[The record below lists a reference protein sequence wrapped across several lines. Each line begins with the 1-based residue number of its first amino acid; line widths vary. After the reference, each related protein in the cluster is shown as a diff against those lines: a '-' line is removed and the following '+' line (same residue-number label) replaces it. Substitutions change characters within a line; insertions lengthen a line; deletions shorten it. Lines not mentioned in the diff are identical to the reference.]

1 MFSMKPVFKI
11 LKWIAITF
19 AGLLIVLFSLSLL
32 LGDKVVDIFIV
43 SINSEISTTLVAGD
57 SKLSFIK
64 RFPKASVELRN
75 VAVFSSPGFDKT
87 EFNGINTDTL
97 LYTPSAIL
105 EFSIL
110 DIFNGKYRIE
120 SLIVDGGRLNLYT
133 DSLGNVNYQVSAGSS
148 GSGEDNFV
156 IDLEK
161 IVISGLNA
169 RYKNTATSL
178 DIIGIIDNGRFRSR
192 ISGPDIDFL
201 CSTSFIFREFTLY
214 SSSVKTEASV
224 SIDLNLHQSDSG
236 ILFRKGTMKLE
247 DFRLGLSGFVSSD
260 ENLDL
265 LITGQNID
273 LKRVKKYLPENLAA
287 YFLEY
292 SPSGIL
298 KTEITLKGYLS
309 RIQNPVVNILFS
321 VEKGTIGY
329 SKSNISVRDLSFSG
343 SYTNGKKRKPE
354 TALLVFNNLNFML
367 GSSEWKGYLR
377 VADFSKPTLNLS
389 VSGEVIAPEILRF
402 ISLPEITSADGSFR
416 LNLNLAGKP
425 GKKDKYSLSD
435 FIDLN
440 PEANIDFNS
449 FGFTHKDPDYSV
461 SDIDGNIM
469 FAKNLWAE
477 DLIFN
482 YKDQRFRV
490 TGEFTNLPAWIAG
503 RPVKIRAVADISAGN
518 VNPWILLA
526 DTASGDYRAERAYL
540 LPAGIEAD
548 INFRAENLV
557 YKKFEAG
564 RISGTLN
571 YKPGLAEFKT
581 LSVSALN
588 GTATG
593 EFFIAQNSSKSF
605 LTHGN
610 FIFKN
615 IDVNRA
621 FYSFNNFGQGF
632 IKAENLY
639 GSISGNLSI
648 LMPMDSMLNPQI
660 KSLTAEGKYIIENG
674 RLVNFEPVKEL
685 SSFIELSELEDISF
699 SRLENDLL
707 IKNNYLA
714 VPQMDIK
721 SSAADF
727 SVNGK
732 HSFDLDYE
740 YHVKA
745 YLSEIL
751 SKKAKKN
758 SNYYSEFGAVEEDGL
773 GRTSV
778 YLKIT
783 GDNEDL
789 KVAYDLKAAGIT
801 VKQNLKNEKGRI
813 KTILNEEYGWYK
825 GDTAVK
831 QETTTKPRFKIEFSE
846 TDSASAIKDTATQR
860 ESKGIYRIFR
870 KKKGSG
876 MEF

>member
-1 MFSMKPVFKI
+1 MKLIINI
-11 LKWIAITF
+11 LKWTAIILT
-19 AGLLIVLFSLSLL
+19 GLLIILFSLSLL

-43 SINSEISTTLVAGD
+43 SINSRISTTLVAGD
-57 SKLSFIK
+57 SKLSLIK

-75 VAVFSSPGFDKT
+75 VSVFSSPGFDKT
-87 EFNGINTDTL
+87 QFKGINTDTL

-105 EFSIL
+105 EFSIS
-110 DIFNGKYRIE
+110 DIFNGKYKIE
-120 SLIVDGGRLNLYT
+120 SLIIDRGRLNLYS
-133 DSLGNVNYQVSAGSS
+133 DSLGDVNYEVSSDSS
-148 GSGEDNFV
+148 VTGEDNFV

-178 DIIGIIDNGRFRSR
+178 DIIGIIDNGRFKSR

-214 SSSVKTEASV
+214 SASVKTEASV
-224 SIDLNLHQSDSG
+224 NIDLNLHQSDSG

-247 DFRLGLSGFVSSD
+247 DFRFGLSGFVSSD

-265 LITGQNID
+265 IITGQNID
-273 LKRVKKYLPENLAA
+273 LKRVKKYLPEKLAG

-292 SPSGIL
+292 SPSGLL
-298 KTEITLKGYLS
+298 KTEISLKGYLS
-309 RIQNPVVNILFS
+309 RIQNPEINLLFS
-321 VEKGTIGY
+321 IEKGSVVHG
-329 SKSNISVRDLSFSG
+329 KSNISVRDLSFSG
-343 SYTNGKKRKPE
+343 SYSNGRKRKPE
-354 TALLVFNNLNFML
+354 TAFLVLNDLNFVL
-367 GSSEWKGYLR
+367 GASEWKGKFR
-377 VADFSKPTLNLS
+377 MADFLKPTIDLS
-389 VSGEVIAPEILRF
+389 ISGEVIASEILRF
-402 ISLPEITSADGSFR
+402 VSLPEITSAEGSFR

-449 FGFTHKDPDYSV
+449 FGITHKDPDYSV

-477 DLIFN
+477 DLVFV

-518 VNPWILLA
+518 VNPLILLG
-526 DTASGDYRAERAYL
+526 DTSSVNDPSQRGYN
-540 LPAGIEAD
+540 LPAGIDAN

-564 RISGTLN
+564 SISGTLN
-571 YKPGLAEFKT
+571 YKPGLAEFKS
-581 LSVSALN
+581 LSINALN

-593 EFFIAQNSSKSF
+593 EFFVAQNSSKSF

-610 FIFKN
+610 FLFKN

-621 FYSFNNFGQGF
+621 FFSFNNFGQDF

-648 LMPMDSMLNPQI
+648 LMPLDSMLNPQI
-660 KSLTAEGKYIIENG
+660 KSLTAEGKYTIENG

-685 SSFIELSELEDISF
+685 SDFIELSELEDISF
-699 SRLENDLL
+699 SRLENDLF

-751 SKKAKKN
+751 SKKARKN
-758 SNYYSEFGAVEEDGL
+758 SKYTSEFGAVEEDGL
-773 GRTSV
+773 GRTSI

-783 GDNEDL
+783 GNNEDL
-789 KVAYDLKAAGIT
+789 KVAYDIKAAGST

-813 KTILNEEYGWYK
+813 KSILNEEYGWFK
-825 GDTAVK
+825 TDTAVE
-831 QETTTKPRFKIEFSE
+831 QEPASKPRFKIEFSE
-846 TDSASAIKDTATQR
+846 IDSTSTIKDIPVEK

-876 MEF
+876 TDF